1 MLQYTH
7 LHVAVS
13 QSTHLWWPGGT
24 QQHMSGSI
32 SADNYIVHTAGNI
45 IRINNTSGSISA
57 DNYTVHTAEI
67 ICNNWHT
74 REGSV

>member
-32 SADNYIVHTAGNI
+32 SADNYIVHTA
-45 IRINNTSGSISA
+45 
-57 DNYTVHTAEI
+57 VI
-67 ICNNWHT
+67 ICNNCST
-74 REGSV
+74 LGKVQCESVSD